1 MSQADAAEKGD
12 NKTILNFLKISYDD
26 PLLEPLQIKKLFSDC
41 DLQMKAMRNNF
52 TIPQIWSALD
62 RES

>member
-12 NKTILNFLKISYDD
+12 NKTIFNFLKISYDD

-41 DLQMKAMRNNF
+41 DLQMKAIRNNF